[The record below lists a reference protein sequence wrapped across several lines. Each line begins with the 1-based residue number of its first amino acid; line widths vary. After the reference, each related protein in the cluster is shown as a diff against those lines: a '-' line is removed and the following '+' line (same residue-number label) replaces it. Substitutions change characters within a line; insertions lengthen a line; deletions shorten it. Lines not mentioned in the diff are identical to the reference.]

1 MQGALLVDRDG
12 KVVNEMS
19 GDAFGHRVGE
29 DVEIVRGTLCQILMD
44 HISDAE
50 FVFGDSI
57 QAISQSSD
65 GVHVEFTR
73 ISPQIVLGDK
83 GEMAPAPLGGRAGA
97 EQPRTTSAFAFSTTF
112 FQERSLPT
120 CARRR

>member
-19 GDAFGHRVGE
+19 GDAFGHRVRE

-44 HISDAE
+44 HISDSE

-57 QAISQSSD
+57 QAIS
-65 GVHVEFTR
+65 
-73 ISPQIVLGDK
+73 
-83 GEMAPAPLGGRAGA
+83 
-97 EQPRTTSAFAFSTTF
+97 
-112 FQERSLPT
+112 
-120 CARRR
+120 